1 MFRARRGRD
10 EHAYLVEPLEIV
22 EVEIGLLDHVGE
34 GRGELGALGGRQ
46 VECPQNERKAR
57 TKVHPV
63 MDNGGVLRT
72 RHRTPCSIL
81 LKRAQECN
89 QRGPIRWC
97 KGEEA
102 VACHLRL
109 AVVCGDCRIQGRRAT
124 VVEIG
129 RALGDAPQWS
139 GAELAARRVA
149 LLDAV
154 AE

>member
-22 EVEIGLLDHVGE
+22 EVEIGLLDRVGE

-46 VECPQNERKAR
+46 VECSQNERKAR

-102 VACHLRL
+102 VACQRYPV
-109 AVVCGDCRIQGRRAT
+109 AAT
-124 VVEIG
+124 PPRG
-129 RALGDAPQWS
+129 
-139 GAELAARRVA
+139 LAATCSTQLSASTGKAGPRA
-149 LLDAV
+149 CPSGP
-154 AE
+154 